1 MGRGQNMIPRDAT
14 LYYLKCPAINKKLT
28 DMHKNRKV
36 CPIHRKQKQLIDA
49 VPEELT
55 TQRL

>member
-1 MGRGQNMIPRDAT
+1 MIPRDAT

-36 CPIHRKQKQLIDA
+36 CPIHRKQKQLIDV